1 MAAPAID
8 PTAPGKDFRRDSRDA
23 FRLFRTVATPYVLK
37 RIAGATSIVVLTSLV
52 GSLAPVLVKLLID
65 SIAEGGVQ
73 GASWV
78 LLIAGAYIF
87 SQWLSRALGGVQGYV
102 NAQAD
107 RRVYRALSDR
117 LFDHVMRMPL
127 QFHLDRKSGAVS
139 EILSNGLVGFQL
151 VQQTMLGM
159 LLPTFVQLATVIT
172 VLVALDQS
180 MLMIMFIIALG
191 FYGAAFWHGAKRSSE
206 TAKTASSAQIDAR
219 AIMMD
224 GVMNAETVKYFTAEQ
239 AIRERLDTVL
249 RRSEVEWL
257 GFFRVRM
264 WNGLLVATIFSMFLA
279 VNILYAVWQ
288 VLEGRMSIGTFVL
301 VNTYIFQIV
310 APVEMVGGA
319 MQALAQGMAFLGKML
334 ELFRGQPESMT
345 AKAGQEVQ
353 SFSLRFEDVRVSY
366 KNDHPI
372 LKGVSFEV
380 PAGRTLGVVGTSG
393 AGKSTLVRLLV
404 RFIEP
409 SHGRILV
416 DGRPIT
422 DLSLMELRRS
432 IAVVPQDTV
441 LFDDTISY
449 NIAFGRLGAT
459 QEEVVEAA
467 RLAQLH
473 DSIIK
478 MPDGYDTKV
487 GERGLKLSGGEKQR
501 VSIARAAVKRP
512 RMYIFDE
519 ATSSLD
525 SRTEQDILQ
534 NIRAISRDS
543 TTLIIAHRLSTVVHA
558 DNIIVLDGGRILEQG
573 THDQLLAMDGHYAQ
587 LWRVQQA
594 RARDEQATA

>member
-1 MAAPAID
+1 
-8 PTAPGKDFRRDSRDA
+8 
-23 FRLFRTVATPYVLK
+23 
-37 RIAGATSIVVLTSLV
+37 
-52 GSLAPVLVKLLID
+52 
-65 SIAEGGVQ
+65 
-73 GASWV
+73 
-78 LLIAGAYIF
+78 
-87 SQWLSRALGGVQGYV
+87 
-102 NAQAD
+102 
-107 RRVYRALSDR
+107 
-117 LFDHVMRMPL
+117 
-127 QFHLDRKSGAVS
+127 
-139 EILSNGLVGFQL
+139 
-151 VQQTMLGM
+151 
-159 LLPTFVQLATVIT
+159 
-172 VLVALDQS
+172 
-180 MLMIMFIIALG
+180 
-191 FYGAAFWHGAKRSSE
+191 
-206 TAKTASSAQIDAR
+206 
-219 AIMMD
+219 
-224 GVMNAETVKYFTAEQ
+224 MNAETVKYFTAEQ

-257 GFFRVRM
+257 GFFKVRM

-334 ELFRGQPESMT
+334 ELFRSEPESLT
-345 AKAGQEVQ
+345 SKQGGTVQ
-353 SFSLRFEDVRVSY
+353 SFSLRFDDVRVSY
-366 KNDHPI
+366 KQEHPI
-372 LKGVSFEV
+372 LRGISFDQ
-380 PAGRTLGVVGTSG
+380 PAGKTLGVVGASG

-409 SHGRILV
+409 NEGHILV
-416 DGRPIT
+416 DGRPISE
-422 DLSLMELRRS
+422 LSLIDLRQA

-441 LFDDTISY
+441 LFDDSIAY
-449 NIAFGRLGAT
+449 NIAFGRLGASR
-459 QEEVVEAA
+459 EEVIDAA

-473 DSIIK
+473 DSIMK
-478 MPDGYDTKV
+478 MPDGYETKV

-512 RMYIFDE
+512 KMYIFDE

-558 DNIIVLDGGRILEQG
+558 DNIIVLDAGRIIEQG
-573 THDQLLAMDGHYAQ
+573 NHEQLLALDGYYAQ
-587 LWRVQQA
+587 LWRAQQA
-594 RARDEQATA
+594 QEREVEATA